1 MRIVFGMV
9 DDKDIEAV
17 MALLPANA
25 IYYWTQPSTKRAFSA
40 DKVARIGKQYDL
52 EGRTFA
58 DVAEAYEQA
67 LSEAESD
74 DFIFVGGSSYIVAD
88 FLSKF

>member
-1 MRIVFGMV
+1 MV

-17 MALLPANA
+17 MALLPDNA
-25 IYYWTQPSTKRAFSA
+25 IYYWTQPCTKRAFSA
-40 DKVARIGKQYDL
+40 DKVARIGKQYNL

-67 LSEAESD
+67 LGEAESD

-88 FLSKF
+88 FLSQF

>member
-1 MRIVFGMV
+1 MV
-9 DDKDIEAV
+9 NTFFTILLDILRDTINI
-17 MALLPANA
+17 MW
-25 IYYWTQPSTKRAFSA
+25 Y
-40 DKVARIGKQYDL
+40 

-88 FLSKF
+88 FLSQF